1 MWSVVYIDHFPAHCR
16 VESIRKR
23 WNNTELLVVHGVEH
37 AQHYVK
43 LARFNWPYIED
54 TDLMPYTR
62 MYQGGLNDAETA
74 FQRAANI
81 FELVKTLRAGKRH
94 EEDDGHNTNT
104 EAKAQAADIHVSV
117 QNVNKISTITGDVDG
132 DKGTLSFVVDGTMHQ
147 LVLDVT
153 GTISSRHANQKY
165 IQHRCTTLNI
175 KRIDCNVLEHT
186 GEQFVV
192 AAMQDRRPDAPAS
205 KGQVAATIT
214 AAIPVLATQL
224 SMLLSAVA
232 ATTGDVLELGSDALS
247 TPVLESWVHRQPSRS
262 LLSVDSDG
270 EYLLQ
275 NFDLNGTKHHQY
287 QHVALNVSMPFVT
300 SRNTPMNVCVVVPC
314 VPMHTVHLKHVLT
327 SISVQ
332 TLPAYKT
339 IVALSE
345 TNASMC
351 ESVANQHPRISFSCV
366 DAIANPAANRN
377 RGAAECGVVDFISFI
392 DADDAMLPTKLDRVC
407 ALMHELDADVV
418 MHSHIDRSLERF
430 PHTVLTASDV
440 RRLHLKQKKL
450 PNDTPHLN
458 IFGLMHSHITV
469 TQKLFKLFQYDEAE
483 HFRYIED
490 SEYIRRLIDENVQ
503 VIYTP
508 ECLSVYRNNLS
519 TQWAQPPSVP
529 MIDQRRRG
537 NQQMNTNIHV
547 REIPV
552 LWEFLNVKT
561 EIVLTIKGIGVA
573 ACRSAVAHFVEHHRL
588 SDVGKWGCRN
598 DPDCVACRLVQEVQD
613 HNDIEADAAGR
624 GTAMETQYY
633 GDPWSCWRYERATD
647 RDHVPIKTV
656 ATMFRFQNIS
666 ASDIEQ
672 AYTRLLSNN
681 KGKSYPRSNGEWP
694 HDKQHL
700 LGRQL
705 HDSVSSS
712 PLFLPPP
719 PPSTWTLPTLQLDA
733 PRAVIVSSFCDMA
746 NKLGFDKKSFQRI
759 LMTNTVDAELRCL
772 ARPLDLI
779 HFQYDPITKQND
791 LHVAESYPAAKVD
804 FILLSQTLEHVYNP
818 TLVLANLFHAL
829 DKGGYLFVSVPFI
842 NKRHSGS
849 SNDPNGVFH
858 FTHYTPAGLMA
869 VLMSVG
875 FEVVEL
881 ESWGNKNYVR
891 RILLEEES
899 KQSWPTLRELGEY
912 SNNPWLPVQ
921 TWALA
926 QRPK

>member
-1 MWSVVYIDHFPAHCR
+1 MWSVVYVDHFPAHCR
-16 VESIRKR
+16 VESILKH
-23 WNNTELLVVHGVEH
+23 WNNTQLLIVHDIEH
-37 AQHYVK
+37 AQNYLK
-43 LARFNWPYIED
+43 LSRFNWPYIED

-62 MYQGGLNDAETA
+62 MYQGGFNGAETA

-81 FELVKTLRAGKRH
+81 FELVKTLRSGNRL
-94 EEDDGHNTNT
+94 EDDGHNTNT
-104 EAKAQAADIHVSV
+104 AAKAQAADIHVSV

-132 DKGTLSFVVDGTMHQ
+132 NRGTLPFVVDGTMHQ

-153 GTISSRHANQKY
+153 GTIASRHENKKY
-165 IQHRCTTLNI
+165 IQNRCTTLNI

-186 GEQFVV
+186 GEQFVT
-192 AAMQDRRPDAPAS
+192 AAMQDRSPDAPAS
-205 KGQVAATIT
+205 KGQIAATIN

-232 ATTGDVLELGSDALS
+232 ATTGDVLELGTDALS

-262 LLSVDSDG
+262 LLSVDSDR
-270 EYLLQ
+270 EYLLL
-275 NFDLNGTKHHQY
+275 NFDLNGPKHHEF
-287 QHVALNVSMPFVT
+287 QHVALNVSSMPPVK
-300 SRNTPMNVCVVVPC
+300 SRNAPTNVCVVVPC

-327 SISVQ
+327 SVSVQ
-332 TLPAYKT
+332 TLPAYKI

-366 DAIANPAANRN
+366 DDIANPAANRN
-377 RGAAECGVVDFISFI
+377 RGAAECGLVDFISFI

-407 ALMHELDADVV
+407 DLMHELDADVV
-418 MHSHIDRSLERF
+418 VHSHVDRSLERF
-430 PHTVLTASDV
+430 PHTVLTAPDV
-440 RRLHLKQKKL
+440 RRLHFKQKKL

-458 IFGLMHSHITV
+458 IFGLMHSHLTV
-469 TQKLFKLFQYDEAE
+469 KQKTFKLFQYDEAE
-483 HFRYIED
+483 QFRYIED

-503 VIYTP
+503 VVYTP

-519 TQWAQPPSVP
+519 TQWLSQY
-529 MIDQRRRG
+529 
-537 NQQMNTNIHV
+537 QMKVHA
-547 REIPV
+547 REIPI

-561 EIVLTIKGIGVA
+561 EIVLTINGIGVA

-598 DPDCVACRLVQEVQD
+598 DPDCVACHLVQAVQD
-613 HNDIEADAAGR
+613 HNDIEADDAGR
-624 GTAMETQYY
+624 GTAVETQYY
-633 GDPWSCWRYERATD
+633 GDPWSCWRYERETA
-647 RDHVPIKTV
+647 RVHVPIKK
-656 ATMFRFQNIS
+656 ATMFRFQNTS

-672 AYTRLLSNN
+672 AYARLLSNN
-681 KGKSYPRSNGEWP
+681 KEKPYPGSNGEAGWP
-694 HDKQHL
+694 NDLQHL

-705 HDSVSSS
+705 HDSFSSS
-712 PLFLPPP
+712 PLSVPP

-733 PRAVIVSSFCDMA
+733 PRAVIVSSFCNMA
-746 NKLGFDKKSFQRI
+746 NKFGFDKRPRRRI

-772 ARPLDLI
+772 ARPLDMI
-779 HFQYDPITKQND
+779 HFQYDPATKGND
-791 LHVAESYPAAKVD
+791 LHVAESYPTAKVD
-804 FILLSQTLEHVYNP
+804 FILLSQTLEHVHNP

-849 SNDPNGVFH
+849 TNDPNGVFH

-881 ESWGNKNYVR
+881 DSWGNKKYVNQ
-891 RILLEEES
+891 ILLEEES
-899 KQSWPTLRELGEY
+899 KQSWPTLRELGDY
-912 SNNPWLPVQ
+912 SNNPWVPVQ